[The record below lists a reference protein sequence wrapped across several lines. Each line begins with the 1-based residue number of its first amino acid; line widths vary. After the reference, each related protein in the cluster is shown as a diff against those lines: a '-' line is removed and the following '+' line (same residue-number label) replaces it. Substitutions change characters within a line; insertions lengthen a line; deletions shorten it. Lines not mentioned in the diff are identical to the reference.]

1 MRESLPRMRASIQWA
16 ILVALV
22 AALGSACSVRTRRVT
37 APDAI
42 PSVKNATR
50 EDLIREFNQQAAA
63 IRSLTASIELQATV
77 GSAYSGLIEEYREVG
92 GFLLAQRPSSI
103 RIIGQAPVVG
113 KNIFDMVSDAQTF
126 RIFLPSRNQF
136 LIGQAAGPGTSEKPI
151 ENLRPRHLLDALFW
165 QELTDPARI
174 LLEEFD
180 APPHR
185 YYVLTVLR
193 PAAADAAWE
202 IERKLWF
209 DRTDLSL
216 VRLQYFGTAG
226 RRLAD
231 IRYAEW
237 REVAGVRF
245 PCWIQLERPQE
256 DYQLTVRLNRL
267 RLNEAIAAERFRLEQ
282 PPGTELVRVG
292 ESQGGAGR

>member
-1 MRESLPRMRASIQWA
+1 MRASIQWA
-16 ILVALV
+16 MLVAVV
-22 AALGSACSVRTRRVT
+22 AALGIACSVRTRRVT
-37 APDAI
+37 APDAL
-42 PSVKNATR
+42 PPAQNATR
-50 EDLIREFNQQAAA
+50 EDLIREFNRLAAA
-63 IRSLTASIELQATV
+63 VHSLTASLELQATV

-103 RIIGQAPVVG
+103 RVIGQAPVVG

-126 RIFLPSRNQF
+126 RIFIPSRNKF
-136 LIGQAAGPGTSEKPI
+136 LIGQATGPGTSEKAI
-151 ENLRPRHLLDALFW
+151 ENLRPQHLLDALFW
-165 QELTDPARI
+165 QELPDPPRI

-185 YYVLTVLR
+185 YYVLTALR
-193 PAAADAAWE
+193 PASADAAWE

-216 VRLQYFGTAG
+216 VRLQHFGAAG

-237 REVAGVRF
+237 RVVAGVRF
-245 PCWIQLERPQE
+245 PHWIRLERPRE
-256 DYQLTVRLNRL
+256 DYQLTLRLNRL

-292 ESQGGAGR
+292 DSGDGAGR